1 MYPIVTPRL
10 ARRTGSTQPRSRN
23 EPLYPLLLLRREDTL
38 FHAFVSRGC
47 AAKGR
52 SRALSLSRESL
63 AGALCLRGCIKHR
76 CLSLTRNNG
85 ETEMRIDLYD
95 VSSPRGNASSIFREK
110 AIELARSNLDL
121 ARIVARNKVT
131 PDNSLPVSLTTFLL
145 SKHARSCTDS
155 FRKFKNSCHQMS
167 MPFQWTINVQIL

>member
-1 MYPIVTPRL
+1 MNGNRPRLIHPSSMYPIVTPRL

-95 VSSPRGNASSIFREK
+95 VFLSSRKCIEYISRESD
-110 AIELARSNLDL
+110 R
-121 ARIVARNKVT
+121 T
-131 PDNSLPVSLTTFLL
+131 CTF
-145 SKHARSCTDS
+145 
-155 FRKFKNSCHQMS
+155 
-167 MPFQWTINVQIL
+167 

>member
-23 EPLYPLLLLRREDTL
+23 EPLYPLLLLRQEDTL

-95 VSSPRGNASSIFREK
+95 VFLSSRKCIEYISRESDRTCTFQPWSSPNRGKEQGYAWYISYPSVWP
-110 AIELARSNLDL
+110 RSYFLNMHGLKQTRFENSKIL
-121 ARIVARNKVT
+121 VIKCWCRI
-131 PDNSLPVSLTTFLL
+131 L
-145 SKHARSCTDS
+145 
-155 FRKFKNSCHQMS
+155 
-167 MPFQWTINVQIL
+167 